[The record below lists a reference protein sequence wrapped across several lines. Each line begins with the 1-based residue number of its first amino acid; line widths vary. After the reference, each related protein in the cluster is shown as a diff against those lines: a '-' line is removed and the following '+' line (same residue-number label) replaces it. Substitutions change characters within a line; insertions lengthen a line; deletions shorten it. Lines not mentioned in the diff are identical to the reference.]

1 MLSFF
6 LKKMDELNSS
16 EQHDIFALR
25 SEIFVV
31 EQECIYQDIDGK
43 DKEALHIT
51 GKKGNEIVAYARI
64 IESGVSYPD
73 HISIGRLMVKK
84 KHRRKAHGHELLS
97 VCLRFLE
104 EQNPKESIKISAQSY
119 LENFYNNHG
128 FKKQGKGYLEDGIPH
143 IAMIKKDI

>member
-6 LKKMDELNSS
+6 IKKMDELSSS

-25 SEIFVV
+25 SEIFIV

-84 KHRRKAHGHELLS
+84 KTQKKSTRTRTTICLFTLPRRAKPKRINKNIGPILSRKLL
-97 VCLRFLE
+97 
-104 EQNPKESIKISAQSY
+104 
-119 LENFYNNHG
+119 
-128 FKKQGKGYLEDGIPH
+128 
-143 IAMIKKDI
+143 